1 VRNILQTESK
11 SLQEKVLSGSFVL
24 LTGSG
29 FATVINFL
37 YNLVVAR
44 FLGPTVFGHAT
55 AVYTLLILIS
65 AVTLSFQIVSAKVV
79 AQQDSPEEKGA
90 MYRSFH
96 QRAWA
101 CGVFVGLVLVLFR
114 TAISTYL
121 NLPNPMLVV
130 LLGVGVVFYVPLGTR
145 RGYIQGA
152 LKFHSLAINLVIEGA
167 VRLGGSALVILLGYG
182 LTGVIVANSAAIVMA
197 YLFAMPRLP
206 VVGPAKVS
214 VGVAFREGLQA
225 IVFFVGQVVINN
237 CDILLVKHF
246 FPPALAGLYAAVA
259 LVGRVVYALSWSVV
273 STMFPIVAGTRK
285 SERKGYG
292 VLGTSLL
299 LVLAIGGT
307 LTLGLRLAPAQIWT
321 TLFGAQFG
329 MATQHSLPFLL
340 AMYAATT
347 TVYAL
352 SVVMIAYEMSHR
364 IANTGWVQLAF
375 SVVLIAGIS
384 FFHSSLEEVIGVQL
398 IMMVL
403 LLLIVAAPFL
413 VQSITGFD
421 DWQPTSGSR
430 EMRKIRALSENEVIA
445 EFLKSD
451 FHSPEFEDHQKL
463 GRLVTSPNLDDDR
476 ENLLRRALLFLR
488 HGALWREL
496 PKSTDWFEVEVR
508 LDDQERI
515 RMFPRA
521 QWRKLARGNFAMT
534 EVAKSITG
542 GASRDLRE
550 KTFVTKIESLSDQLR
565 QDVPVG
571 TVLLIAINENG
582 PFTIL
587 DGNHRTM
594 AALLVSPETVQ
605 KLRFFCGFSPRMA
618 ECCWYQTNIS
628 TLLRYGKNLLKHSV
642 RDPEAELESLVGSI

>member
-1 VRNILQTESK
+1 MRNILHFEART
-11 SLQEKVLSGSFVL
+11 LQEKVLSGSFVL

-29 FATVINFL
+29 LATLINFL
-37 YNLVVAR
+37 YNLAVAR

-65 AVTLSFQIVSAKVV
+65 ALTLSFQIVSAKAV
-79 AQQDSPEEKGA
+79 AQQESLQEKSNIYHG
-90 MYRSFH
+90 FH

-101 CGVFVGLVLVLFR
+101 CGVFVGLVLLLFR
-114 TAISTYL
+114 TAISAYL
-121 NLPNPMLVV
+121 NLPSPLLVV
-130 LLGVGVVFYVPLGTR
+130 LLGAGVVFYVPLGTR

-152 LKFHSLAINLVIEGA
+152 CKFEALAVNLVLEGA
-167 VRLGGSALVILLGYG
+167 VRLGGSFLVILLGFG

-197 YLFAMPRLP
+197 YLFAIPKLP
-206 VVGPAKVS
+206 AAASSKLS
-214 VGVAFREGLQA
+214 VRVAFREGLQA
-225 IVFFVGQVVINN
+225 IVFFVGQVAINN
-237 CDILLVKHF
+237 CDILVVKHF

-273 STMFPIVAGTRK
+273 STMFPIVAGTHK
-285 SERKGYG
+285 SERRGYG

-299 LVLAIGGT
+299 LVLGIGSV

-340 AMYAATT
+340 ALYAATT

-352 SVVMIAYEMSHR
+352 SVVMIAYEMSHK

-375 SVVLIAGIS
+375 SLVLIGGIYL
-384 FFHSSLEEVIGVQL
+384 FHSSLEQVIAVQL
-398 IMMVL
+398 VMMVL

-413 VQSITGFD
+413 VQSITGFE
-421 DWQPTSGSR
+421 DWQPAAGST
-430 EMRKIRALSENEVIA
+430 EIRKIRPVSENEVIA

-451 FHSPEFEDHQKL
+451 FHNPEFEDHRKL
-463 GRLVTSPNLDDDR
+463 GVLVTSPNLADDR

-496 PKSTDWFEVEVR
+496 PGTTDWFEVEVR
-508 LDDQERI
+508 MDDLEKI

-534 EVAKSITG
+534 EVAKSIAA
-542 GASRDLRE
+542 GASRELRE
-550 KTFVTKIESLSDQLR
+550 KAFVSKIEALSDQLR
-565 QDVPVG
+565 QDVPMG
-571 TVLLIAINENG
+571 TVLLIALKESG

-594 AALLVSPETVQ
+594 AALLVSRETVQ

-642 RDPEAELESLVGSI
+642 RDPEAELESLVGSV